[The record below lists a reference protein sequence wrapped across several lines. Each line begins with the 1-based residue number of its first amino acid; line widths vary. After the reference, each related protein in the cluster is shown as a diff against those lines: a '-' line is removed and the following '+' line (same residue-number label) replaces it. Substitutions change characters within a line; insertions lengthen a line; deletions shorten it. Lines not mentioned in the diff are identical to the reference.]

1 MPPNL
6 GNKKIMFFF
15 GGLALFA
22 AALVLGADF
31 FLRRVPAPPPPQ
43 PLPALQEEEE
53 AMPDE
58 DNGAVFQIQ
67 KGTVDRRPV
76 RYTADG
82 FSPARIVIQETD
94 DLGCL
99 ITVVNQSAAPLRV
112 GVGPHDPA
120 GDPGANYGEITPGKA
135 GILDVRYAG
144 LLAVTLHNHAH
155 PAHEF
160 SVAYGEGCQ

>member
-1 MPPNL
+1 MD
-6 GNKKIMFFF
+6 KKLIIFFS
-15 GGLALFA
+15 GLALFA
-22 AALVLGADF
+22 AALVLGANF
-31 FLRRVPAPPPPQ
+31 FLRRIPAPPPPQ
-43 PLPALQEEEE
+43 PLPALQGET

-58 DNGAVFQIQ
+58 NGEGVFRIQ
-67 KGTVDRRPV
+67 KGTVDRRPI
-76 RYTADG
+76 RYTAEG

-120 GDPGANYGEITPGKA
+120 GDPGANYGEITPGAA
-135 GILDVRYAG
+135 GILDVRYSG
-144 LLAVTLHNHAH
+144 LLEVTLHNHAH

-160 SVAYGEGCQ
+160 VAAYGPGCL